1 MMYDRSAWL
10 EHLKQSMYYSGIIII
25 AEGISRK
32 SKAEKI
38 FRFYDCYCLHVQQL
52 YGIFNASC

>member
-1 MMYDRSAWL
+1 MMYKSFAWL

-32 SKAEKI
+32 SKTEFFLDFMI
-38 FRFYDCYCLHVQQL
+38 VIVYMYNSLW
-52 YGIFNASC
+52 YI